1 MIRLIH
7 GYELAKEAYLADQ
20 MFRLRAEIFH
30 NRLGWQVSVSDGW
43 EQDQFDQ
50 HNPLYA
56 LSVDEN
62 GELQGA
68 LRLLPTTGPHM
79 LRDVFSE
86 LLDEDEPIVSP
97 RIWESTRFC
106 VSPTAAAIRSDN
118 RLNYVTGELLAAIV
132 EIGQQAGLTTVV
144 SVYDARMRR
153 ILRLAGCQADEIGT
167 PKKIGAVNTYAGLF
181 AIDDAMLVRIRE
193 AAGITGSVLDV
204 NGSGMNVLAA

>member
-7 GYELAKEAYLADQ
+7 GFELAKEAYLADQ
-20 MFRLRAEIFH
+20 MFRLRADIFH
-30 NRLGWQVSVSDGW
+30 NRLGWEVSVSDGW

-56 LSVDEN
+56 LSVDED

-86 LLDEDEPIVSP
+86 LLDEDESIVSP
-97 RIWESTRFC
+97 HIWESTRFC
-106 VSPTAAAIRSDN
+106 VSPQAADTRSTN
-118 RLNYVTGELLAAIV
+118 RLNHVTGELLAAIV
-132 EIGQQAGLTTVV
+132 EIGQQAGLSSVV

-167 PKKIGAVNTYAGLF
+167 PKKIGAVTTYAGLF
-181 AIDDAMLVRIRE
+181 AIDEAMLMRIRD
-193 AAGITGSVLDV
+193 AAGITGSVLNV